1 MSRAETTVTDDE
13 VLGLGQSLENRRRGL
28 WWLVLA
34 LMGALGIGFVV
45 LAAYGTGDINYD
57 YWESLLLI
65 GLLALLTCAVAYFAD
80 KEREHRRKNQELI
93 QELHST
99 ARALDSRVARL
110 NKLCETSTRL
120 AGTLDVDRISELVVE
135 ALVGQVEADAASLVL
150 LDKDG
155 SPCVHQK
162 CRGTLVGGDG
172 QDGDGAQVDEASGQ
186 ALDNVLPSDP
196 EFITKLISEE
206 GQPGMAPAKIPP
218 ELTKRLAAW
227 GKTLSTIYAPMKVS
241 RLVGGALSAARQGE
255 FSGEDLNLLTT
266 LANMAA
272 KAIESAEL
280 HEELRQS
287 YFRTLHVLMRSLAAR
302 DSYSAAHG
310 EAVTALAVKIAERM
324 GLKPALLEALRAYGP
339 LHDVGKIGIS
349 DAVLLKPGPL
359 TEEELSMC
367 RQHPLIGEEII
378 RPLNPPRE
386 VLSMIRN
393 HHERWD
399 GLGYPDGLEG
409 EKIPLL
415 ARVLAVADA
424 FHAMTSHRPYR
435 PATILYGAIQEIK
448 VLSGEQ
454 FDPKAV
460 KALVELWESGDVARL
475 NMRSGE
481 IKPAEIV
488 ISAPPPLSPPS
499 DGEEASPFCCPLSL
513 GASSGNLSAPGER

>member
-1 MSRAETTVTDDE
+1 M
-13 VLGLGQSLENRRRGL
+13 

-34 LMGALGIGFVV
+34 LMGVLGIGFVV
-45 LAAYGTGDINYD
+45 LAAYGTGDITYD
-57 YWESLLLI
+57 YWEPLLLI

-80 KEREHRRKNQELI
+80 KDREHRRRNQELI
-93 QELHST
+93 QQLHAT

-162 CRGTLVGGDG
+162 CRGTLAEANDNGTSDG
-172 QDGDGAQVDEASGQ
+172 NEGPRPD
-186 ALDNVLPSDP
+186 LDHVLPSDP
-196 EFITKLISEE
+196 EFITKLIADE
-206 GQPGMAPAKIPP
+206 GAPGMAPAKIPP

-310 EAVTALAVKIAERM
+310 EAVTSLAVKMAQRM
-324 GLKPALLEALRAYGP
+324 GLKPALIEALRAYGP

-359 TEEELSMC
+359 TDEELSMC
-367 RQHPLIGEEII
+367 RQHTLIGEEII
-378 RPLNPPRE
+378 RPLNPAPE

-399 GLGYPDGLEG
+399 GLGYPDGLRG
-409 EKIPLL
+409 EEIPLL

-454 FDPKAV
+454 FDPRAV
-460 KALVELWESGDVARL
+460 NALVELWESGEVARL

-481 IKPAEIV
+481 VEPAEILV
-488 ISAPPPLSPPS
+488 SA
-499 DGEEASPFCCPLSL
+499 
-513 GASSGNLSAPGER
+513 APVSTPAPAD